1 MRFSQPDHVSRCR
14 EILDLTE
21 RQLEIVIGLLA
32 AEHWGWTPC
41 SLRELEACLK
51 RSAQSEIHRLERGL
65 WVECA
70 GWRPSGTSRQKEKLW
85 RPSVR
90 ARVRLSFHQWEP
102 VTDEELA
109 ALIQAGALD
118 LSEEMAA
125 S

>member
-21 RQLEIVIGLLA
+21 RQLDIVLALLA
-32 AEHWGWTPC
+32 AEHWGRSPC
-41 SLRELEACLK
+41 SLRELERCLK
-51 RSAQSEIHRLERGL
+51 RSAQSELHRLERGL

-85 RPSVR
+85 RPTVR
-90 ARVRLSFHQWEP
+90 ARARLGFQKWER
-102 VTDEELA
+102 VTDEEIA
-109 ALIQAGALD
+109 ALIRSGALD
-118 LSEEMAA
+118 LPEERAA